1 MGGGLL
7 GGAGNLRWTP
17 RLLDRGRQ
25 PTCLVALMS
34 VLCALLA
41 FQSCQSASHMSAGT
55 FHMISV
61 LSAFFQVLSFFSF
74 GFKPFQFS
82 FSRNHKFQDVLLR
95 SLYKTR
101 ERFSCIRYM
110 VDQCLSHR
118 LAVHDVCG
126 LLGPKHCVLRLQTCL
141 PQHLSPKSKPS
152 TLSPPGDE
160 MFTTASRVQLCQ
172 VVPLQSLWLRLN
184 TSHVQLSQG
193 FCCSSY

>member
-1 MGGGLL
+1 MRPAGKRSKRSVACRRISIRCFAAMPCLGSEAHQANCSREAKGGGWGLL
-7 GGAGNLRWTP
+7 GRASNLRWTP

-34 VLCALLA
+34 VLCACIS
-41 FQSCQSASHMSAGT
+41 FSVMSVSFSHVSRYPSHD
-55 FHMISV
+55 FSFIS
-61 LSAFFQVLSFFSF
+61 LFQVLSFFSF

-101 ERFSCIRYM
+101 ERFSYIRYM

-126 LLGPKHCVLRLQTCL
+126 LLGPIHCVLRLQTCL
-141 PQHLSPKSKPS
+141 PQHLSTKP
-152 TLSPPGDE
+152 
-160 MFTTASRVQLCQ
+160 
-172 VVPLQSLWLRLN
+172 
-184 TSHVQLSQG
+184 
-193 FCCSSY
+193 